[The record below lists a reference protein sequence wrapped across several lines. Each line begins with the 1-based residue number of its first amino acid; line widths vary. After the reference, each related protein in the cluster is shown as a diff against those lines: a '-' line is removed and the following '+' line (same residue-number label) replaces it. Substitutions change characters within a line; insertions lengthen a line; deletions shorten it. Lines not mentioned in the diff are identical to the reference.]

1 MIFCRILTYFVT
13 GMDFKNPRSGQMNDF
28 CMEILW
34 PQMKKPKLRPQ
45 CPRLMS
51 VLLGFFFSPPF
62 PPQVCDPCSM
72 SVYSFPTASVVI
84 SLHVLFLCIQCSLS
98 LLLFFIVS
106 SLWRFPSPR
115 ALVWTDSLLFCGH
128 AALSFFFRSHPRL
141 IFCHRLQQVIKI
153 NGSHSACGLWRM
165 RHKQSARSSFRG

>member
-51 VLLGFFFSPPF
+51 VLPGFFSPLSSTGLWPMQHVLSIASRQ
-62 PPQVCDPCSM
+62 PVLWSVSM
-72 SVYSFPTASVVI
+72 SSSCAFNALFHCCCFYC
-84 SLHVLFLCIQCSLS
+84 VLALKVPFLPPAPLCEPIPIPS
-98 LLLFFIVS
+98 LLWS
-106 SLWRFPSPR
+106 CR
-115 ALVWTDSLLFCGH
+115 
-128 AALSFFFRSHPRL
+128 SFFFRSHPRL